1 MQNTR
6 GVEEITAREKYE
18 KYRWWCSGEKKGEKY
33 KDKK

>member
-18 KYRWWCSGEKKGEKY
+18 KYRWWCSGKKNKKG
-33 KDKK
+33 